1 MEKPLED
8 FVSHDPKEFQFKI
21 GKILASSLSGFIA
34 GLLVATIFF
43 IAVFDLTLKGNN
55 LGF

>member
-1 MEKPLED
+1 MEKSLDD
-8 FVSHDPKEFQFKI
+8 FVSHDSKSFEWKL

-34 GLLVATIFF
+34 GIIVAAIFF
-43 IAVFDLTLKGNN
+43 LTIFDLTFKGNN